1 MQVQSALSTLFA
13 GANSVGVA
21 GIFQFVFSDQ
31 ERYWIRT
38 SISNL
43 AQLGV
48 HPEADV
54 TIELKESVFLAIVQ
68 GLVNIEE
75 LFAQGQLK
83 ITGNIGLATL
93 LPSLVSDS
101 LHPAAA
107 KMEVEMN
114 RRYPALPRFSEQ
126 LSASVNL
133 NGSIDRRPKNQVS
146 MNEFNVRYR
155 ARGIPLVFTQA
166 LNDWPLFSMPRD
178 TALEQFANLQGIT
191 RHGDYAHKAFSSER
205 DFRTTAMLDFIAAM
219 DEAPCHVVA
228 GPPAYMGNNLVPKQ
242 LLPLIRFPDYF
253 KRSLYI
259 QPRLWLGPKG
269 TLTPLHRDDSDNLF
283 AQVWGEKSM
292 LLAAPHHRIALGSW
306 STSPHG
312 GLEGCDF
319 DPSNPNFEEYPAAKH
334 VSFFAVH
341 LKPGDLLFLPEG
353 WFHQVRSL
361 TSSLSINFWINSVRE
376 KFAAD

>member
-31 ERYWIRT
+31 KRYWIRT
-38 SISNL
+38 PTSNL

-54 TIELKESVFLAIVQ
+54 TIELKDSVFLAIVQ

-93 LPSLVSDS
+93 LPSLISDT
-101 LHPAAA
+101 LYPAAA
-107 KMEVEMN
+107 KMDVEMN
-114 RRYPALPRFSEQ
+114 RRYPALPRLSEE
-126 LSASVNL
+126 LSACVNMI
-133 NGSIDRRPKNQVS
+133 GSIDRRPKNQVS
-146 MNEFNVRYR
+146 VNEFNVRYR
-155 ARGIPLVFTQA
+155 ARGIPLVLTQA
-166 LNDWPLFSMPRD
+166 LDDWPLFSMPRN

-191 RHGDYAHKAFSSER
+191 RHGEYAHKAFSSER
-205 DFRTTAMLDFIAAM
+205 DFRTTAMLDFIATM

-228 GPPAYMGNNLVPKQ
+228 EPPAYMGNNLVPKQ

-259 QPRLWLGPKG
+259 PPRLWLGPKG

-306 STSPHG
+306 STSPNG

-319 DPSNPNFEEYPAAKH
+319 DPSNPNFEEFPAAKH

-361 TSSLSINFWINSVRE
+361 TSSLSINFWVNSVRE
-376 KFAAD
+376 KIDSN

>member
-21 GIFQFVFSDQ
+21 GIFQFVFSAQ
-31 ERYWIRT
+31 KRYWIRT
-38 SISNL
+38 PTSNL
-43 AQLGV
+43 AQPGV

-54 TIELKESVFLAIVQ
+54 TIELKDSVFLAIVQ

-93 LPSLVSDS
+93 LPSLISDA
-101 LHPAAA
+101 LYPAAA
-107 KMEVEMN
+107 KMDVEMN
-114 RRYPALPRFSEQ
+114 RRYPALPRLSEE
-126 LSASVNL
+126 LSACVNMI
-133 NGSIDRRPKNQVS
+133 GSIDRRPKNQVS
-146 MNEFNVRYR
+146 VNEFNVRYR
-155 ARGIPLVFTQA
+155 ARGIPLVLTQA
-166 LNDWPLFSMPRD
+166 LDDWPLFSMPRN

-191 RHGDYAHKAFSSER
+191 RHGEYAHKAFSSER
-205 DFRTTAMLDFIAAM
+205 DFRTTAMLDFIATM

-228 GPPAYMGNNLVPKQ
+228 EPPAYMGNNLVPKQ
-242 LLPLIRFPDYF
+242 LLPLIRFPDYI

-259 QPRLWLGPKG
+259 PPRLWLGPKG

-306 STSPHG
+306 STSPNG

-319 DPSNPNFEEYPAAKH
+319 DPSNPNFEEFPAAKH
-334 VSFFAVH
+334 VNFFAVH

-361 TSSLSINFWINSVRE
+361 TSSLSINFWVNSVRE
-376 KFAAD
+376 KIDSN